1 MLYVSLCIKI
11 IKYCINYIAKDIE
24 RCKAGDSVCL
34 PRVINNILQTQ
45 PLGHQG
51 LYLMSVDPFRINV
64 LDIVQDKGNRPV
76 SIKLK
81 FRNLDL
87 MGLSKSIVDK
97 AV

>member
-1 MLYVSLCIKI
+1 MCKNNKILYKF
-11 IKYCINYIAKDIE
+11 IATDIE

-34 PRVINNILQTQ
+34 PRVINNILRTQ

-64 LDIVQDKGNRPV
+64 LDIVQDKNNRPV

-87 MGLSKSIVDK
+87 MGLSKAIVNK